1 MKHDRLAGAA
11 AHEYGGYA
19 NLFHSIHSWHTTH
32 CTGQAYT
39 DGNARGH
46 SGKLHNVESRRKN
59 MRRIFT
65 AIAFACLCSVTIA
78 QTYPAKPVRFIV
90 AFPAGGGNDVLARL
104 VAQKLSA
111 AYGQQFIV
119 DNRTGAGGTI
129 GAELAARSPADG
141 YTLFLA
147 AVATHAINPN
157 LQRNLPYDPVRDFDP
172 VCLMASAALVLA
184 VHPSLPVRSVPQLVA
199 LAKARPGAINYASS
213 GNGSSAQLAAELF
226 KSMTHTNLQHVPY
239 KGIAQGLNDL
249 LGGHVQVIFNTAA
262 ALLPHVK
269 SGRLRALAVT
279 TAKRVPALPDLP
291 TIAES
296 GVPGYQTGSWWGIVV
311 PAGTPRPI
319 IDSLNREII
328 NALRGPEISARLN
341 AEAVLPIGSTPEE
354 FAAHIRDEL
363 ARLGKVIREA
373 HIATE

>member
-1 MKHDRLAGAA
+1 
-11 AHEYGGYA
+11 
-19 NLFHSIHSWHTTH
+19 
-32 CTGQAYT
+32 
-39 DGNARGH
+39 
-46 SGKLHNVESRRKN
+46 

>member
-1 MKHDRLAGAA
+1 MRKAVTALALLGMCTVAA
-11 AHEYGGYA
+11 AQ
-19 NLFHSIHSWHTTH
+19 N
-32 CTGQAYT
+32 
-39 DGNARGH
+39 
-46 SGKLHNVESRRKN
+46 
-59 MRRIFT
+59 
-65 AIAFACLCSVTIA
+65 
-78 QTYPAKPVRFIV
+78 YPAKPVRFIV

-104 VAQKLSA
+104 IAQKLSA
-111 AYGQQFIV
+111 AYSQQIIV
-119 DNRTGAGGTI
+119 DNRAGAGGSI

-184 VHPSLPVRSVPQLVA
+184 VHPSLPVRSVQELVA

-213 GNGSSAQLAAELF
+213 GPGSSAQLAAELF
-226 KSMTHTNLQHVPY
+226 KSMSKTNLQHVPY

-291 TIAES
+291 TIAEA

-311 PAGTPRPI
+311 PAGTARPI

-328 NALRGPEISARLN
+328 AALRTPEIVARLN

-354 FAAHIRDEL
+354 FAAHIRDEM

-373 HIATE
+373 RIVVE

>member
-1 MKHDRLAGAA
+1 M
-11 AHEYGGYA
+11 
-19 NLFHSIHSWHTTH
+19 
-32 CTGQAYT
+32 
-39 DGNARGH
+39 
-46 SGKLHNVESRRKN
+46 RKTL
-59 MRRIFT
+59 T
-65 AIAFACLCSVTIA
+65 AIAAYCLCGMAVA
-78 QTYPAKPVRFIV
+78 QPYPAKPVRLIV

-111 AYGQQFIV
+111 AYGQQFVV

-184 VHPSLPVRSVPQLVA
+184 VHPSLPVRTVPQLVA

>member
-1 MKHDRLAGAA
+1 MQPLIKSSAVIAALLVCSGAA
-11 AHEYGGYA
+11 AQH
-19 NLFHSIHSWHTTH
+19 
-32 CTGQAYT
+32 
-39 DGNARGH
+39 
-46 SGKLHNVESRRKN
+46 
-59 MRRIFT
+59 
-65 AIAFACLCSVTIA
+65 
-78 QTYPAKPVRFIV
+78 YPVKPVRLIV

-104 VAQKLSA
+104 VTQKLSA
-111 AYGQQFIV
+111 ALGQQFVV

-129 GAELAARSPADG
+129 GAELAARAPADG

-157 LQRNLPYDPVRDFDP
+157 LQKNLTYDPLRDFDA
-172 VCLMASAALVLA
+172 VCLLASAALVLA

-213 GNGSSAQLAAELF
+213 GQGSSAQLAAELF

-262 ALLPHVK
+262 ALLPHIK
-269 SGRLRALAVT
+269 SARLRALAVT
-279 TAKRVPALPDLP
+279 TAERIPALPELP

-296 GVPGYQTGSWWGIVV
+296 GVPGYQAGSWWGIVT
-311 PAGTPRPI
+311 PAGTPRAI
-319 IDSLNREII
+319 IDILNRELVAAVRTPDIV
-328 NALRGPEISARLN
+328 ARLN
-341 AEAVLPIGSTPEE
+341 AEAALSIGSTPEE
-354 FAAHIRDEL
+354 FTAHIRDEL

-373 HIATE
+373 KIAVE

>member
-1 MKHDRLAGAA
+1 M
-11 AHEYGGYA
+11 
-19 NLFHSIHSWHTTH
+19 
-32 CTGQAYT
+32 C
-39 DGNARGH
+39 
-46 SGKLHNVESRRKN
+46 
-59 MRRIFT
+59 RIFT
-65 AIAFACLCSVTIA
+65 AIAFACLCSATIA

-104 VAQKLSA
+104 VAQKLSS

-129 GAELAARSPADG
+129 GAELAARSTADG

-226 KSMTHTNLQHVPY
+226 KSMTRTNLQHVPY

>member
-1 MKHDRLAGAA
+1 MMGAA
-11 AHEYGGYA
+11 A
-19 NLFHSIHSWHTTH
+19 LLL
-32 CTGQAYT
+32 C
-39 DGNARGH
+39 
-46 SGKLHNVESRRKN
+46 V
-59 MRRIFT
+59 T
-65 AIAFACLCSVTIA
+65 ATA

-111 AYGQQFIV
+111 AYGQQFVV

-129 GAELAARSPADG
+129 GTELAARAPADG
-141 YTLFLA
+141 YTLLLA

-199 LAKARPGAINYASS
+199 LARAQPGAINYASS
-213 GNGSSAQLAAELF
+213 GSGSSAQLAAELF
-226 KSMTHTNLQHVPY
+226 KSLSKTNLQHVPY

-262 ALLPHVK
+262 ALLPHIR

-279 TAKRVPALPDLP
+279 TVKRVPALPDLP

-311 PAGTPRPI
+311 PAGTPRAI
-319 IDSLNREII
+319 IESLNRETIA
-328 NALRGPEISARLN
+328 ALRTPEIVARLN
-341 AEAVLPIGSTPEE
+341 AEAVLPIGSSPEE

-363 ARLGKVIREA
+363 TRLGKVIREA
-373 HIATE
+373 KIVAE